1 MHNFLF
7 LLLSFLLYTSCVHC
21 RKGRDVQSTV
31 GQDKSE
37 SSSGSSLNDKV
48 QQLLDLT
55 TRRPVIK
62 LSSKT
67 FKDLVRSQPKN
78 YSVIVMFTA
87 LQNHRGCVV
96 CRQASEE
103 FSLVANSYRY
113 SQFYSSKMFFAM
125 VDFDEGSDAF
135 QSMNLNS
142 APAFIHFPPKGKPKK
157 PDNMDI
163 QRVGFSG
170 EAIARWIYERTEMNI
185 RVFRPPNYTGT
196 MALLIL
202 FGLVGGLVYLRRN
215 NLEFL
220 FNKTTWCMLAIFF
233 VLSMLS
239 GQMWNH
245 IRGPPFVHK
254 SQNGGVAYIHGSSQA
269 QFVLET
275 YFVMGIYGLVVL
287 GIILLCEAGDDK
299 ADPGLRRI
307 KAISGLTLAMVFY
320 SLVLSIFKSKA
331 GGYPY
336 SFLIS

>member
-1 MHNFLF
+1 
-7 LLLSFLLYTSCVHC
+7 
-21 RKGRDVQSTV
+21 
-31 GQDKSE
+31 
-37 SSSGSSLNDKV
+37 
-48 QQLLDLT
+48 
-55 TRRPVIK
+55 
-62 LSSKT
+62 
-67 FKDLVRSQPKN
+67 
-78 YSVIVMFTA
+78 
-87 LQNHRGCVV
+87 
-96 CRQASEE
+96 
-103 FSLVANSYRY
+103 
-113 SQFYSSKMFFAM
+113 
-125 VDFDEGSDAF
+125 
-135 QSMNLNS
+135 
-142 APAFIHFPPKGKPKK
+142 
-157 PDNMDI
+157 MDI

-233 VLSMLS
+233 VLSMVS

-254 SQNGGVAYIHGSSQA
+254 SQSGGVAYIHGSSQA

-287 GIILLCEAGDDK
+287 GIILLCEAGDEK

-307 KAISGLTLAMVFY
+307 LAIAGLALTMFFY
-320 SLVLSIFKSKA
+320 SLILSIFRSKA

>member
-1 MHNFLF
+1 MLLCLLF
-7 LLLSFLLYTSCVHC
+7 SLLRCTSRVHG
-21 RKGRDVQSTV
+21 RKARDS
-31 GQDKSE
+31 GHSLDKADV
-37 SSSGSSLNDKV
+37 SSGMSLNDKV

-55 TRRPVIK
+55 QRRPVIK
-62 LSSKT
+62 LSNKN
-67 FKDLVRSQPKN
+67 FKELVKSQPKN
-78 YSVIVMFTA
+78 YTVIVMFTA
-87 LQNHRGCVV
+87 LQSHRGCAI
-96 CRQASEE
+96 CRQASDE

-125 VDFDEGSDAF
+125 VDFDEGSEAF

-142 APAFIHFPPKGKPKK
+142 APAFILFPPKGKPKK

-220 FNKTTWCMLAIFF
+220 FNKATWCMLAMFF

-254 SQNGGVAYIHGSSQA
+254 SQSGGVSYIHGSSQA

-287 GIILLCEAGDDK
+287 GMILLCEAGDEK

-307 KAISGLTLAMVFY
+307 QAIAGLALTMFFY
-320 SLVLSIFKSKA
+320 SLILSIFRSKA

-336 SFLIS
+336 SFLLG